1 MDKSHKKKLIL
12 ISSSVLLIAA
22 VAIIVLFVVLNKKD
36 AYRNVKVYEVS
47 GEATITRDG
56 VGEIEAYQD
65 MVLESGDT
73 VVVKSGKMTL
83 RLDDDKYVYV
93 ESDTEFKLVAE
104 GNSANSKT
112 SIELSYGAITNDIQ
126 NALSEDS
133 SYEVNTPNS
142 NMSVRGTIYRV
153 HIYYVDGVRYTK
165 VSVFEGEVDSYLR
178 YPDGRLSKN
187 SVIIKHGKE
196 VIIYDDDTNTDYLSE
211 PGAIDYAGLPEDV
224 INLLREIMENG
235 EDIGIPSDSSDKD
248 TKSEANG
255 PFTVTFMYNGSVFGT
270 QTVEKGGQASV
281 PSLAPAQSGSWNFDF
296 STEITKD
303 TTIQW
308 K

>member
-1 MDKSHKKKLIL
+1 MDKSHKKKMIL
-12 ISSSVLLIAA
+12 VSAAVLLIA
-22 VAIIVLFVVLNKKD
+22 VVVIIVLLVVLNKKD
-36 AYRNVKVYEVS
+36 AYRIVKVYEVS

-104 GNSANSKT
+104 GDSANSKT

-133 SYEVNTPNS
+133 TYEVNTPNS

-153 HIYYVDGVRYTK
+153 YTYYVDGVRYTK

-178 YPDGRLSKN
+178 YADGSLSKD
-187 SVIIKHGKE
+187 SVIITHGNE
-196 VIIYDDDTNTDYLSE
+196 VIIYDDDTNTDYLSD
-211 PGAIDYAGLPEDV
+211 PGAINYDDLPEDV
-224 INLLREIMENG
+224 INLLRKIMENG
-235 EDIGIPSDSSDKD
+235 ENVGNSSDKD
-248 TKSEANG
+248 TTSEANG
-255 PFTVTFMYNGSVFGT
+255 SFTVTFMYNGSVFGT

-281 PSLAPAQSGSWNFDF
+281 PSLAPAQSGSWDFDF
-296 STEITKD
+296 SKEITGD
-303 TTIQW
+303 TTIEW

>member
-1 MDKSHKKKLIL
+1 MDKSHKKKMIL
-12 ISSSVLLIAA
+12 VSAAVLLIA
-22 VAIIVLFVVLNKKD
+22 VVVIIVLFVVLNKKD
-36 AYRNVKVYEVS
+36 AYRIVKVYEVS

-104 GNSANSKT
+104 GDSANSKT

-133 SYEVNTPNS
+133 TYEVNTPNS

-153 HIYYVDGVRYTK
+153 YTYYVDGVRYTK

-178 YPDGRLSKN
+178 YADGSLSKD
-187 SVIIKHGKE
+187 SVIITNGNE
-196 VIIYDDDTNTDYLSE
+196 VIIYDDDTNTDYLSD
-211 PGAIDYAGLPEDV
+211 PGAINYDDLPEDV
-224 INLLREIMENG
+224 INLLRKIMENG
-235 EDIGIPSDSSDKD
+235 ENVGNSSDKD
-248 TKSEANG
+248 TTSEANG
-255 PFTVTFMYNGSVFGT
+255 SFTVTFMYNGSVFGT

-281 PSLAPAQSGSWNFDF
+281 PSLAPAQSGSWDFDF
-296 STEITKD
+296 SKEITGD
-303 TTIQW
+303 TTIEW